1 MTSISNPP
9 AKASSADNPDAEPN
23 YIPLF
28 LLLGAVL
35 LSWVLFGAV
44 IWSKDSTKTGP
55 FGDTFGVLNTL
66 FSGMAFAAFIYTVS
80 LQRKEL
86 KLQRDELRDTRKE
99 LQGQREQMEQQNA
112 TAAQQRF
119 ESTFF
124 RMVDLHHNI
133 VGAIR
138 MQDPRSNTDIDTG
151 RTALANFGEYLRQVT
166 NKNEFGPTRETR
178 LKGVIDFYLANYH
191 VRQHAL
197 AHYFRNL
204 YRIMKLVHESNI
216 PNKDM
221 YAGIIR
227 AQLSN
232 SELILVFF
240 NCLSPQGC
248 HKFKPLTER
257 YALFEHIPVDEPF
270 LNRYRIEYAASAF
283 GDNQPGYTMP

>member
-1 MTSISNPP
+1 
-9 AKASSADNPDAEPN
+9 
-23 YIPLF
+23 
-28 LLLGAVL
+28 LLLGAVFV
-35 LSWVLFGAV
+35 SWVLFGAV
-44 IWSKDSTKTGP
+44 IWSEDSTKTGP

-124 RMVDLHHNI
+124 RMVDLHHSI

-138 MQDPRSNTDIDTG
+138 MQHPSINIEIDTG
-151 RTALANFGEYLRQVT
+151 RTALANFGEFLRQVT
-166 NKNEFGPTRETR
+166 NKTEFGPTRETR
-178 LKGVIDFYLANYH
+178 LKGVIDFYLHNYH
-191 VRQHAL
+191 DRQHAL

-204 YRIMKLVHESNI
+204 YRIVKLVHESDI

-232 SELILVFF
+232 SELILLFF
-240 NCLSPQGC
+240 NCLSPQGRD
-248 HKFKPLTER
+248 KFKPLAER

-270 LNRYRIEYAASAF
+270 LNRYRMEYASSAF
-283 GDNQPGYTMP
+283 GDSQAGNTMP